1 MNNNIMFTSINTD
14 RDIATILNQFSE
26 DFIINSITESLR
38 YKFRPFGDRM
48 PNYPY
53 IIDTQFQ
60 GIMNNYTGGDNEQI
74 IEKKLEIYHTILNII
89 CEVYNLQISQEIP
102 DEQLYSLVYVLYQIL
117 ISEFTERMLSF
128 FSDYIVINKELLLN
142 SIPEDQKIQTRSTY
156 TKKVYSDP
164 STIAMYE
171 NMEKI
176 IDIVAGLDIPFV
188 KLIEYLSDINT
199 AQFIG
204 TYLVD
209 VGDIYKNHFASYI
222 RNQITRTDMITSIK
236 IRFVN
241 ITQQN
246 MNIRA
251 DVSNNPYIN

>member
-176 IDIVAGLDIPFV
+176 IDIVAGLDIPFI
-188 KLIEYLSDINT
+188 KLMEYLSDINT

>member
-89 CEVYNLQISQEIP
+89 CKIYNLQISQEIP

-188 KLIEYLSDINT
+188 KLMEYLSDINT